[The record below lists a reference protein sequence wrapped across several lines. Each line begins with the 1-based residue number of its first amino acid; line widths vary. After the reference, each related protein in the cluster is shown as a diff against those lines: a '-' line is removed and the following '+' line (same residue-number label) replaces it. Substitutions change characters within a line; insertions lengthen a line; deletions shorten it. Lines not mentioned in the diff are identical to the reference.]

1 MHSGAQQ
8 GEGEQCCITCFQP
21 AAATG
26 ACACIPQPARCSFD
40 NLLSSAS
47 SLSTVHAFAAPAASA
62 TCGPTFRCARGLPPF
77 ASLPSCRFLPSL
89 GAGILLA
96 HDTWTS
102 LAQSASLRAPP
113 ACFPPMS
120 HCCALLCA
128 LSPTCLTLW
137 PHRPAGVAH
146 ALARQRRQLHAL
158 DRPHGAQGL
167 HRLLPRQRVRL
178 AGGTCGMPHSFCS
191 FSLLLPG
198 TTLAAAWFF

>member
-1 MHSGAQQ
+1 MSCSARHALHLQLLDSCLTDVCTCVQQPARCGIHSQPLP
-8 GEGEQCCITCFQP
+8 P
-21 AAATG
+21 AAAT
-26 ACACIPQPARCSFD
+26 
-40 NLLSSAS
+40 
-47 SLSTVHAFAAPAASA
+47 STPAASA

-128 LSPTCLTLW
+128 LSPICLNCW